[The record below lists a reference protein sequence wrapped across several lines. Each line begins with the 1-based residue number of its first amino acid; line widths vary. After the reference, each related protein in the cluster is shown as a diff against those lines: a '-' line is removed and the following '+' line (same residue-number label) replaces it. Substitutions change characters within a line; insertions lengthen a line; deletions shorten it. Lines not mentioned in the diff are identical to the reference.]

1 MELKNNK
8 QELMSKNGNTQDY
21 NGNDA
26 NTIIESILNKCV
38 ESMTPQNFIN
48 DANSMGNNFNNMDY
62 TATPFTNDYT
72 ATQTID
78 TPQNI
83 SRNRKLAEELSKTNS
98 EQILR
103 EAEQA
108 LTKVRQFSQSAQQRD
123 YSKPILKTI
132 YN

>member
-1 MELKNNK
+1 MEFTNNK
-8 QELMSKNGNTQDY
+8 QELISKNKNMQDY

-26 NTIIESILNKCV
+26 NSIIESILNKCV
-38 ESMTPQNFIN
+38 ESMTPQNFVN
-48 DANSMGNNFNNMDY
+48 DANYMDNNFNNMNY
-62 TATPFTNDYT
+62 AATPFTNDYS
-72 ATQTID
+72 ATQTMD
-78 TPQNI
+78 TPQNM
-83 SRNRKLAEELSKTNS
+83 SRNRALAEELSKTNS

-123 YSKPILKTI
+123 YSKPILKTM

>member
-1 MELKNNK
+1 MEFKNNK

-62 TATPFTNDYT
+62 TATPFTNNYT

-83 SRNRKLAEELSKTNS
+83 SRNRELAEELSKTNS

-123 YSKPILKTI
+123 YSKPILKTM